1 MYNWVFII
9 RKLVGNG
16 SVTIA
21 QEVNLG
27 TYEVSRKRNFA
38 MINKINK
45 GSWIL
50 LDSTFSVVVTYSSLE
65 YIIFYLGYGM
75 DEFLSQAIF

>member
-1 MYNWVFII
+1 MFII

-21 QEVNLG
+21 QEVNVG
-27 TYEVSRKRNFA
+27 TYEVSRKRHFA

-75 DEFLSQAIF
+75 DEFLSQAIC